1 MFIGGKHGTY
11 PLMHFDVLRRLLPDK
26 RRKVIAS
33 TEIWQGLQ
41 QLEPRLLLS
50 GSGFIDT
57 GIDESLDAPAI
68 NCL

>member
-1 MFIGGKHGTY
+1 MFIGGKQGKY

-50 GSGFIDT
+50 GSGFIDA